1 MPTSP
6 SLDVED
12 GSRGPGK
19 FCSGMCSTGTP
30 CRWLYGP
37 WRRLLRLRELRL
49 QLRLRGLLLLL
60 RELRLLWLLRR
71 RRRGRIQ
78 PLGR

>member
-1 MPTSP
+1 MQHRHPLP
-6 SLDVED
+6 LD
-12 GSRGPGK
+12 GG
-19 FCSGMCSTGTP
+19 
-30 CRWLYGP
+30 LYGP
-37 WRRLLRLRELRL
+37 WRQLLRLRELRL